1 MQSKLI
7 KSFFLFLSLTSIIL
21 ATDLAIYPQP
31 KLMEVEK
38 TTAVS
43 LDDIFFTYTASVPK
57 ELRIF
62 PANTKGKVE
71 VRVSIEDSP
80 KLIDLGLEAYLI
92 EFGESNNRITAA
104 SPRGLYYA
112 YQSFNQLVSNT
123 GKEIPRLL
131 IIDAPDYPLRGIIE
145 GFYDS
150 PWSFEARKDM
160 LAFLGTHKMNT
171 YVYAPKDDPYH
182 REKWRSPYPADK
194 LTEMKELVQT
204 AKSNYVDFVFAIS
217 PGVSIQFTSEADW
230 QALCKKT
237 TAMIDIGVTHFA
249 LLLDDIDPNLRYAAD
264 RTMYKGNYALAQ
276 VELCNKYQSY
286 LEAQIPGHRL
296 IVVPTEYYQKGSSPY
311 RKTLAEKLNKD
322 IIVYSTGYGI
332 VAETITTKEA
342 AEIASIWNHDIVY
355 WDNYPVNDY
364 NRTRLH
370 LSPLAGREAKLPNTT
385 GFTFNPMN
393 EAELSKLPLLTCADY
408 TWNSACYDPLA
419 SWYKATA
426 ILGSDHKEQYQ
437 RFAEQ
442 NMVFFK
448 DGPATEYPTLVTLF
462 DNFVETYTKFT
473 ILQKNKTPLN
483 STDYTVALQGVV
495 NTAKPLKQEFVGL
508 AALYEDFSKYFPDA
522 YKEGSLYLKR
532 LENFGK
538 IGQLY
543 LEAVLL
549 LAEAGPLSSLY
560 LPDNT
565 TLAKY
570 GLGLDSYLKATLLN
584 RLDTLSKVQVNSSS
598 VIAPIFDHLSGLIT
612 GSFGFVNYAVSTN
625 MPVYK
630 NYIPSQAADKDY
642 NSFFWSSRGQ
652 RAGDYLMIDL
662 GKVEKVKGFR
672 LLMSNNNNDYFH
684 KCRVEISIDGDSFE
698 EVALIQGK
706 SEFLLN
712 FTEEKEAR
720 YLKVTGESEQEYW
733 VIIREFEPFIE
744 KPKATVICDYT
755 VVDIFNK
762 IALEPFFV
770 FEDELIFKVE
780 PAQEIRLAA
789 LLQDPKE
796 TIAWEISYSLDGET
810 FSEPIYSANLIQ
822 VLPLP
827 AKPIKAI
834 RFIPKEPGYLRGII
848 ILPEK

>member
-21 ATDLAIYPQP
+21 ATDLAIFPQP
-31 KLMEVEK
+31 KLMEIEK

-43 LDDIFFTYTASVPK
+43 LEEIYFIYTASVPQ

-62 PANTKGKVE
+62 PVNTNGKVE
-71 VRVSIEDSP
+71 VRVSIESSP
-80 KLIDLGLEAYLI
+80 ELIDLGFEAYLI
-92 EFGESNNRITAA
+92 EFGGNKNRITAA

-112 YQSFNQLVSNT
+112 YLSFSQLVSST
-123 GKEIPRLL
+123 SKEIPELL

-145 GFYDS
+145 GFFDT
-150 PWSFEARKDM
+150 PWSFEARKDI

-182 REKWRSPYPADK
+182 REKWRLPYPADK
-194 LTEMKELVQT
+194 LAEMKELVQT
-204 AKSNYVDFVFAIS
+204 AKRNYVDFVFAIS

-230 QALCKKT
+230 EAICKKT
-237 TAMIDIGVTHFA
+237 AAMIDIGVTHFA
-249 LLLDDIDPNLRYAAD
+249 LLLDDIDPTLRYASD
-264 RTMYKGNYALAQ
+264 KTKYRGNYALAQ

-286 LEAQIPGHRL
+286 LEALIPGHRL
-296 IVVPTEYYQKGSSPY
+296 IVVPTEYYQKGTSPY
-311 RKTLAEKLNKD
+311 RKTFAEKLNKD

-342 AEIASIWNHDIVY
+342 AEIAAIWNHDIVY

-370 LSPLAGREAKLPNTT
+370 LAPLAGREARLPNTT

-419 SWYKATA
+419 SWFKAAA
-426 ILGSDHKEQYQ
+426 ILGGEHKEQYQ

-448 DGPATEYPTLVTLF
+448 NGPAIEYPTLVTLF
-462 DNFVETYTKFT
+462 NNFIEAYTKLT
-473 ILQKNKTPLN
+473 DLQKNKTPLD
-483 STDYTVALQGVV
+483 STAYTVALQEVV
-495 NTAKPLKQEFVGL
+495 NRAKPLKQEFIDL
-508 AALYEDFSKYFPDA
+508 ASLYEDFLKYFPQA
-522 YKEGSLYLKR
+522 FKEGSLYLKR

-549 LAEAGPLSSLY
+549 LAEASPLSSLNP
-560 LPDNT
+560 PDST
-565 TLAKY
+565 ALAKY
-570 GLGLDSYLKATLLN
+570 GIGLDSYLKATLFN
-584 RLDTLSKVQVNSSS
+584 RLDTLSQVQINSSS
-598 VIAPIFDHLSGLIT
+598 IIAPIFDQLSGLIT
-612 GSFGFVNYAVSTN
+612 GNFGFVNYAVSTN

-630 NYIPSQAADKDY
+630 NYIPSQAADKDH

-662 GKVEKVKGFR
+662 GKVEKIKGFR

-684 KCRVEISIDGDSFE
+684 QCRVEISIDGDSFE
-698 EVALIQGK
+698 EVASIQGK
-706 SEFLLN
+706 TEFLLN
-712 FTEEKEAR
+712 FTKEKEAR
-720 YLKVTGESEQEYW
+720 YLKVTGESEQEFW
-733 VIIREFEPFIE
+733 VIIREFEPFLE
-744 KPKATVICDYT
+744 KPKVAVVCDHT
-755 VVDIFNK
+755 LVDIFNK

-770 FEDELIFKVE
+770 FEDELIFKIE
-780 PAQEIRLAA
+780 PAQKIRLAA

-796 TIAWEISYSLDGET
+796 TIAWELSYSLDGET
-810 FSEPIYSANLIQ
+810 FSEPICSTNLIQ
-822 VLPLP
+822 VLPLL

-848 ILPEK
+848 ILPDE

>member
-7 KSFFLFLSLTSIIL
+7 KSFFLFLSLTFIIL
-21 ATDLAIYPQP
+21 ATDLTIFPQP
-31 KLMEVEK
+31 KLMEVGK

-43 LDDIFFTYTASVPK
+43 VDDIYFTYTASVPQ
-57 ELRIF
+57 ELRVF
-62 PANTKGKVE
+62 PANNKSKVE
-71 VRVSIEDSP
+71 VKVSIEDSP
-80 KLIDLGLEAYLI
+80 DLIDLGLEAYLI
-92 EFGESNNRITAA
+92 EFGGSKNRIIAA

-112 YQSFNQLVSNT
+112 YQSFNQLISST
-123 GKEIPRLL
+123 SKGIPNLL
-131 IIDAPDYPLRGIIE
+131 IIDAPDYPIRGIIE
-145 GFYDS
+145 GFYDT

-160 LAFLGTHKMNT
+160 LVFLGTHKMNT

-194 LTEMKELVQT
+194 LTEMKELVQ
-204 AKSNYVDFVFAIS
+204 AAQRNYVDFIFAIS
-217 PGVSIQFTSEADW
+217 PGVSIQFTSETDW
-230 QALCKKT
+230 EALCKKT
-237 TAMIDIGVTHFA
+237 TAMIEIGVTHFA

-264 RTMYKGNYALAQ
+264 RTKYKGNYTLAQ

-286 LEAQIPGHRL
+286 LESLLPGHRL

-311 RKTLAEKLNKD
+311 RKTFAENLNKD

-332 VAETITTKEA
+332 VAETITAKEA
-342 AEIASIWNHDIVY
+342 AEIATIWNHDIVY

-370 LSPLAGREAKLPNTT
+370 LSPLAGREATLPNTT

-419 SWYKATA
+419 SWFKATA
-426 ILGSDHKEQYQ
+426 ILGGDHKEQYQ

-448 DGPATEYPTLVTLF
+448 DGPAIEYPTLVTLF
-462 DNFVETYTKFT
+462 NNFVEAYTKLT
-473 ILQKNKTPLN
+473 VLQKNKVPLN
-483 STDYTVALQGVV
+483 SKDYTVALQEVA
-495 NTAKPLKQEFVGL
+495 NSAKPLKQELIGL
-508 AALYEDFSKYFPDA
+508 TALYEDFSKYFPQA
-522 YKEGSLYLKR
+522 FKEGSLYLKR
-532 LENFGK
+532 LESFGK

-549 LAEAGPLSSLY
+549 LAEAGPLSSLNP
-560 LPDNT
+560 PDNT

-570 GLGLDSYLKATLLN
+570 SLGLDSYLKATLFK
-584 RLDTLSKVQVNSSS
+584 RLDALSKVQINSSS
-598 VIAPIFDHLSGLIT
+598 VIAPIFDQLSGLVT
-612 GSFGFVNYAVSTN
+612 SSFGFVNYSVFTN

-630 NYIPSQAADKDY
+630 NYTPSQAVDKDY
-642 NSFFWSSRGQ
+642 STFFWSSRRQ

-662 GKVEKVKGFR
+662 GKVEKIKGFR
-672 LLMSNNNNDYFH
+672 LLMSNNNHDYFH
-684 KCRVEISIDGDSFE
+684 KCKVEISIDGDSFK
-698 EVALIQGK
+698 EVASIQGK

-712 FTEEKEAR
+712 FAEEKEAR
-720 YLKVTGESEQEYW
+720 YLKVTGVSEQEYW

-744 KPKATVICDYT
+744 KPKATVTCDNT
-755 VVDIFNK
+755 LVDIFNK

-770 FEDELIFKVE
+770 IEDELIFKIE
-780 PAQEIRLAA
+780 PEQKIRLAA
-789 LLQDPKE
+789 LLQDPKDN
-796 TIAWEISYSLDGET
+796 IAWEISYSLDGQT
-810 FSEPIYSANLIQ
+810 FSKPIYSTNIIQ

-834 RFIPKEPGYLRGII
+834 RFIPKEPGYLRSII
-848 ILPEK
+848 ILPEE